1 MDFATLR
8 SMNGGGGGLICAFNF
23 SNGVSN
29 TFPRSSCFLHQ
40 HMNHKRFI
48 MMKLCNNVILRHYYY
63 SNSRKT
69 QIIFSAH
76 SSLNNNSHYPNDDD
90 DQGSSMEGVVFCD
103 ANSSP
108 LTPISFLERAAR
120 FCGERTSLVYGSLEY
135 KWSDTYQR
143 CLKLAS
149 SLTQLGISPGD
160 VVATLSP
167 NVPAMYELHFAV
179 PMAGA
184 IICTLNSRLDASMV
198 SVLLEH
204 SQAKIL
210 FVDYQLLEVARSAL
224 DLLCKRTS
232 SKLPILVL
240 IADSDSDSTIDT
252 SSISYEYEMLLANG
266 EKGFEIVRPKSEMDP
281 ISINYTSG
289 TTSRPKGVIFSHR
302 GAYLNSLATVLLFR
316 MDLFPVYL
324 WTVPMFHCN
333 GWCLPWG
340 VAAQFGTNI
349 CLRKV
354 KPKDIFDNVTNY
366 KVTHL
371 GGAPT
376 VLNMIVN
383 SASFDRKPI
392 DHKVLAMTG
401 GSPPPPQIIAK
412 MEELGFTVSHLYG
425 LTETYGPGTFCVW
438 KPEWDLLAP
447 QERSR
452 LKARQG
458 IPHVG
463 LDEIDIKDPET
474 MESVPNDGKTMGEV
488 MFRGNTVMSGY
499 LRDLKATKEVFKDG
513 WFHSGDL
520 GVKHQDGYIEI
531 KDRLKDIIISGG
543 ENISSVEVETVLYNH
558 PAVLEAAVV
567 ARPDNHWGQTP
578 CAFVEL
584 KEGTSKSNSKE

>member
-1 MDFATLR
+1 
-8 SMNGGGGGLICAFNF
+8 
-23 SNGVSN
+23 
-29 TFPRSSCFLHQ
+29 
-40 HMNHKRFI
+40 
-48 MMKLCNNVILRHYYY
+48 
-63 SNSRKT
+63 
-69 QIIFSAH
+69 
-76 SSLNNNSHYPNDDD
+76 
-90 DQGSSMEGVVFCD
+90 
-103 ANSSP
+103 
-108 LTPISFLERAAR
+108 
-120 FCGERTSLVYGSLEY
+120 
-135 KWSDTYQR
+135 
-143 CLKLAS
+143 
-149 SLTQLGISPGD
+149 
-160 VVATLSP
+160 
-167 NVPAMYELHFAV
+167 MYELHFAV

-184 IICTLNSRLDASMV
+184 IICTFNSRLDAAMV

-204 SQAKIL
+204 SRAKIL
-210 FVDYQLLEVARSAL
+210 FVDYQLLEVARTAL

-240 IADSDSDSTIDT
+240 IADSEHGSEFDSNIDT
-252 SSISYEYEMLLANG
+252 TSVSYDYEYEMLVANG
-266 EKGFEIVRPKSEMDP
+266 EAGFEIVRPKSELDP
-281 ISINYTSG
+281 ISVNYTSG
-289 TTSRPKGVIFSHR
+289 TTSRPKGVVFSHR
-302 GAYLNSLATVLLFR
+302 GAYLNSLATVLLFQ
-316 MDLFPVYL
+316 MDQFPVYL

-354 KPKDIFDNVTNY
+354 RPKDIFDKVTNH

-383 SASFDRKPI
+383 SASIDRKPI
-392 DHKVLAMTG
+392 DHKVIVVSG
-401 GSPPPPQIIAK
+401 GAPPPPQILAN
-412 MEELGFTVSHLYG
+412 MEELGFTVSQLYG
-425 LTETYGPGTFCVW
+425 LTETYGPSTSCVW

-452 LKARQG
+452 MKVRQG
-458 IPHVG
+458 IPHVC

-474 MESVPNDGKTMGEV
+474 MESVPNDGKTIGEV
-488 MFRGNTVMSGY
+488 MFRGNTIMSGY
-499 LRDLKATKEVFKDG
+499 LRDLKATKEAFKDG

-543 ENISSVEVETVLYNH
+543 ENISSVEVETVLYSH

-578 CAFVEL
+578 CAFVKL
-584 KEGTSKSNSKE
+584 KEGYDDIVAEEMIKFCRDHMPHYMAPKTVIFQDIPKTSTGKIQKYVLREKAKTLGSIS